1 MKLSL
6 IYPTVINSIAF
17 YGKFQMTNMKM
28 CKYSTMVESFFAFH
42 INISCFLN
50 LFVKILYRLIRKKNL
65 SFIIVECQNR
75 QNSDTFLAKKVH
87 NQIHMV
93 IDIK

>member
-1 MKLSL
+1 
-6 IYPTVINSIAF
+6 
-17 YGKFQMTNMKM
+17 MTNMKM

-50 LFVKILYRLIRKKNL
+50 LFVKILYRLIR
-65 SFIIVECQNR
+65 IIVECQKR